1 MSRGTVTAGDG
12 PVFLGEPLSLET
24 SLPDEGFELSLLSD
38 VSEQFVV
45 PFVGSASGFS
55 SVINLANTIL
65 GPGLLALPYC
75 LMRSGWAVGIF
86 ALLLMV
92 VIGSFSF
99 YLLSFVADTLQI
111 YEYAAIATK
120 LYNRHVGRLVGV
132 LSLALTGGL
141 ISSFMVMIRENM
153 FFFSY
158 NPDYEWA
165 SRVLLIGLAFLVILP
180 LTLTRNL
187 SSLWITSFVSLGC
200 MLYIGGVLTVFY
212 LLSTTG
218 KVTPIAKGPLRA
230 AVPSIDAVMA
240 VASLTMSYCGHYNSI
255 NIYRELKV
263 RSLRKMT
270 GIVVSTAIICT
281 AINLISGVFGYLMFT
296 DRCEADIIMNLGE
309 YKPARVCSWIANV
322 CVILILML
330 SYPVVCFS
338 FRRSLEN
345 LIFHAEFVQRK
356 WIILI
361 SIATV
366 MASTVIG
373 CMVTDVGFILDITG
387 ILSGLPLVFI
397 FPSLYA
403 YTLLSKRSRYNT
415 TRSTA
420 AVRERQ
426 EEAFSLL
433 KIRPRHITAL
443 KNAALTSLIVGVVIF
458 ATATTCLF
466 YTIGTQGIS

>member
-1 MSRGTVTAGDG
+1 MVILGNDPA
-12 PVFLGEPLSLET
+12 FIGEPLSLET
-24 SLPDEGFELSLLSD
+24 TLPDEGHELSLLSD

-45 PFVGSASGFS
+45 PFVGTASSFS

-75 LMRSGWAVGIF
+75 MMRSGWAVGTL

-92 VIGSFSF
+92 ILGSFSF
-99 YLLSFVADTLQI
+99 YLLSLVADTLQV

-141 ISSFMVMIRENM
+141 ISSFMIMIRENM

-165 SRVLLIGLAFLVILP
+165 SRLLLVGLALLVILP

-200 MLYIGGVLTVFY
+200 MLYIGGALTVFY
-212 LLSTTG
+212 ILSATG
-218 KVTPIAKGPLRA
+218 KITPIVKGPLKA

-255 NIYRELKV
+255 NIYRELKMK
-263 RSLRKMT
+263 SLRKMT
-270 GIVVSTAIICT
+270 GIIVSTAIICT
-281 AINLISGVFGYLMFT
+281 TINLVSGVFGYLLFT

-356 WIILI
+356 WIVLI
-361 SIATV
+361 CIVTV

-373 CMVTDVGFILDITG
+373 CMITNVGLILDLTG
-387 ILSGLPLVFI
+387 IIAGLPLVCI

-415 TRSTA
+415 TRSTT
-420 AVRERQ
+420 AVRERT
-426 EEAFSLL
+426 EEVFSLL

-443 KNAALTSLIVGVVIF
+443 KNTALTALIIGVIIF
-458 ATATTCLF
+458 VTAATCLF
-466 YTIGTQGIS
+466 YTIGTQGFN